1 MGLSRLKASV
11 LFLVVGLVILFAG
24 CVEPEKVEVK
34 KPSAVE
40 ETKTTSIPTPT
51 STPTPT
57 PTSAPRGTL
66 NNPASLGETVVVKI
80 ADKTLEIKISDVI
93 RGDKAYKLI
102 KNANMFNP
110 DPKQGYEYLLVKVK
124 FAYTEGEGSY
134 YVSSYNFKAYVGGA
148 GYSPVWVILPKD
160 KPEFEGVDL
169 IPGGQTEG
177 WIVFEVPQGKE
188 TLIAYEYL
196 FEPVCFISVGK

>member
-1 MGLSRLKASV
+1 MEVSRLKASIF
-11 LFLVVGLVILFAG
+11 FLVIGLIVFFTG

-34 KPSAVE
+34 TPSEVKV
-40 ETKTTSIPTPT
+40 TKTTFVPTT
-51 STPTPT
+51 
-57 PTSAPRGTL
+57 APRGTL
-66 NNPASLGETVVVKI
+66 NNPANLGETVVVKI
-80 ADKTLEIKISDVI
+80 AGKTLEITVLDVI
-93 RGDKAYKLI
+93 RGDKAYKII

-124 FAYTEGEGSY
+124 FAYTEGKGSLH
-134 YVSSYNFKAYVGGA
+134 VSSYDFKAYVGGA
-148 GYSPVWVILPKD
+148 GYTPTWVVLPKD